1 VYPILFHVFGFP
13 ISSFG
18 VMLAIAFLV
27 GTWLTTRRM
36 SEEGLDPELGS
47 SMLIY
52 VLLGGIGG
60 SKLYFAVDT
69 SLREGLT
76 FSSLWPALLLVLG
89 TIVLVDRVLITVSR
103 RLEEGPSA
111 ELRSRIRIDLV
122 LSTVFAA
129 ALYFGFQPIASRAD
143 SFFSLLAAREGIT
156 WYGGLIGAVIVGAI
170 GCRRNGIPIVLFAN
184 CGAAATAVGQ
194 ALGRIGC
201 FLVGDDYGRVSDVPW
216 AIAFPQGAPPTLDPV
231 HPTQLYEAAWLSLV
245 AVYLWRRRRAS
256 PFLFGE
262 YLALNG
268 AGRFVIEMW
277 RVNPRV
283 AAGLTEPQWIGI
295 SLIALGV
302 GGWLYFRAQRPDG
315 RASAGSARS
324 ET

>member
-27 GTWLTTRRM
+27 
-36 SEEGLDPELGS
+36 DPELGS

-69 SLREGLT
+69 SLREGVPLL
-76 FSSLWPALLLVLG
+76 SLLPALLLVMLG
-89 TIVLVDRVLITVSR
+89 IVFVDRALITVSR
-103 RLEEGPSA
+103 RLEDGPSS
-111 ELRSRIRIDLV
+111 ELRSRMWIDLV
-122 LSTVFAA
+122 LAAVFAV
-129 ALYFGFQPIASRAD
+129 ALYFGFQPSASRAG

-201 FLVGDDYGRVSDVPW
+201 FLVGDDYGHVSDVPW
-216 AIAFPQGAPPTLDPV
+216 AIAFPLGAPPTLDPV

-245 AVYLWRRRRAS
+245 AVYLWKRRRAS

-295 SLIALGV
+295 SLIVLGV
-302 GGWLYFRAQRPDG
+302 GGWLYFRGQQTTEQPV
-315 RASAGSARS
+315 
-324 ET
+324 